1 MNNSNSIR
9 NLIFCSIA
17 CVIAISLGGMF
28 QPGEWYTQINIA
40 PWSPPN
46 FVFPIMWSILYVC
59 IAIAGW
65 RIFNQGTFQ
74 LKSLWASQLILN
86 ALWSWMFF
94 GEHWVLIAFIDIAII
109 IILVSTLIVKCW
121 STPSM
126 HQEAS
131 GKGNSQSNSLR
142 LCSYLL
148 IPYVLWLLVASSL
161 NLYILWAN

>member
-1 MNNSNSIR
+1 MNNTKSIP

-17 CVIAISLGGMF
+17 CLIAIGLGGIF

-46 FVFPIMWSILYVC
+46 YVFPIVWSILYVC

-65 RIFNQGTFQ
+65 RIFNQGTFL
-74 LKSLWASQLILN
+74 LKALWASQLVLN

-94 GEHWVLIAFIDIAII
+94 GEHWVLIAFIDIVII
-109 IILVSTLIVKCW
+109 ITLVSTLIVKCW
-121 STPSM
+121 SSSALHHRAPDR
-126 HQEAS
+126 E
-131 GKGNSQSNSLR
+131 NSQKNSLR

-148 IPYVLWLLVASSL
+148 IPYVVWLLIASSL